1 MRLDRLAMS
10 PLSDAKSGAVDIQ
23 GLTADSRLVQ
33 PGYLFAALSGSHAD
47 GRDFVEH
54 AVARGAAAILTQDLD
69 VLEHGDVPV
78 VASHNPRRD
87 LALMASRFFD
97 VQPAHIAAITGT
109 NGKTSTAVFLRQLLV
124 AAGCKAASMGTL
136 GVEAAGYFAELHH
149 TTPEPVR
156 LHAALRDLVAHQIT
170 HVAMEASSHG
180 LAQHRLDGVNVSV
193 AGFTN
198 LSRDHLDYHDDFA
211 AYEAAKTRLFTE
223 LLAETGTAV
232 IAMPSGDDTAAAR
245 IEAACVK
252 AGRKTLPVGR
262 KKDAVHVAITARHS
276 TGLDV
281 TVTLNGD
288 SRAVSLPLIGDF
300 QTENLGV
307 ALGMA
312 MALGVEDETLF
323 DAVRQC
329 AAPRGRMQFVGRN
342 EAGAAVYVDYAHTP
356 DALDNALSALRAH
369 LPEAGRLLVMFGC
382 GGDRDS
388 GKRPDMGGVAAAK
401 ADLVIVTDDNPR
413 HEDAAAIRAAI
424 LAACDGATEI
434 ADREQAIE
442 AAVSMAEADDLL
454 LLAGKGHE
462 TGQVVGDTI
471 LPFDDITTAQRA
483 LCAPHLSE
491 QGGRHG

>member
-33 PGYLFAALSGSHAD
+33 PGYLFAALSGSNEN
-47 GRDFVEH
+47 GRDYVAQ
-54 AVARGAAAILTQDLD
+54 AVARGAAAILTEDLTD
-69 VLEHGDVPV
+69 VESGHVPV

-124 AAGCKAASMGTL
+124 AAGFKAASMGTL

-170 HVAMEASSHG
+170 HLAMEASSHG
-180 LAQHRLDGVNVSV
+180 LAQYRLDGVCVSV

-198 LSRDHLDYHDDFA
+198 LSRDHLDYHVDFA

-223 LLAETGTAV
+223 LLAKTGSAV
-232 IAMPSGDDTAAAR
+232 IAMSDTDDAATR
-245 IEAACVK
+245 LHAACLE
-252 AGRKTLPVGR
+252 AGRKTVPVGR
-262 KKDAVHVAITARHS
+262 EGDAVHIVIEARHA

-281 TVTLNGD
+281 VLTLNGE

-300 QTENLGV
+300 QIENLAV

-312 MALGVEDETLF
+312 MVLGVDDETLF
-323 DAVRQC
+323 EAVRQC

-342 EAGAAVYVDYAHTP
+342 QAGAAVYVDYAHTP
-356 DALDNALSALRAH
+356 DALDNALTALRAH
-369 LPEAGRLLVMFGC
+369 LPEGGRLSVMFGC
-382 GGDRDS
+382 GGNRDS
-388 GKRPDMGGVAAAK
+388 GKRPDMGRVAAAK
-401 ADLVIVTDDNPR
+401 ADTVIITDDNPR
-413 HEDAAAIRAAI
+413 HEDPAEIRAAI
-424 LAACDGATEI
+424 LTACAGATEI
-434 ADREQAIE
+434 GDRKQAIE
-442 AAVSMAEADDLL
+442 AAVSMAAADDLV

-462 TGQVVGDTI
+462 TGQIVGDTI
-471 LPFDDITTAQRA
+471 LPFDDITTAQQA
-483 LCAPHLSE
+483 LCAPHLSA
-491 QGGRHG
+491 QGGQHG